1 MPLYEVIVTTPFR
14 DPTLDYEFDNLLI
27 ELEPLGLTNAEMG
40 RVGYIFEIFSAL
52 DKRDLAKQVRQ
63 VIDYYGLAIA
73 SIDDVG
79 F

>member
-14 DPTLDYEFDNLLI
+14 DPTLDYEFENLLI
-27 ELEPLGLTNAEMG
+27 ELEPLGLTNAEMAPI
-40 RVGYIFEIFSAL
+40 GYIFEIFSAL

-63 VIDYYGLAIA
+63 VIDYYGLAIG
-73 SIDDVG
+73 SIDDLG